1 MIDSDGFRANVGII
15 LANTQGQVLW
25 AKRIGHDS
33 WQFPQGGIDYGETPL
48 DAMYRE
54 LYEEVGLYPQHVEL
68 LAVTKDWLRY
78 RLPKRYV
85 RTNQEPLCI
94 GQKQKWFLLRL
105 DENNAQNIRF
115 DISKPEFD
123 EWQWVSYWYPLNQVV
138 AFKRGVYQKALQEL
152 IEQLP
157 LKSELI
163 LPPSKYYKY

>member
-163 LPPSKYYKY
+163 LPPSKY